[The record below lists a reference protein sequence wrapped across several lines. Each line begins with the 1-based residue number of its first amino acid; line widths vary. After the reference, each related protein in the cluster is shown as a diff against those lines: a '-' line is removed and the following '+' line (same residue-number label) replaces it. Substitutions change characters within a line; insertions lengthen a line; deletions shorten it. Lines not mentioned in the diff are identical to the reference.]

1 MLRRRKSIGEI
12 VLERNLCFVDTT
24 AISLSRPGQT
34 DAILQYMRQQFH
46 RATAALNSSS
56 VDMQNLLAG
65 NGGSQVDAIIYL
77 VSNGKICSPVWCA
90 KMKKRKEM
98 LTDSSYALNGH

>member
-1 MLRRRKSIGEI
+1 
-12 VLERNLCFVDTT
+12 VLERNLCFVDTP
-24 AISLSRPGQT
+24 AVSLSRPGQT
-34 DAILQYMRQQFH
+34 DAVLQYMRQQFH

-77 VSNGKICSPVWCA
+77 VSNGKICDLACT
-90 KMKKRKEM
+90 K
-98 LTDSSYALNGH
+98 

>member
-12 VLERNLCFVDTT
+12 VLERNLCFVDTP
-24 AISLSRPGQT
+24 AVSLSRPGQT
-34 DAILQYMRQQFH
+34 DAVLQYMRQQFH

-77 VSNGKICSPVWCA
+77 VSNGKICDLACT
-90 KMKKRKEM
+90 K
-98 LTDSSYALNGH
+98 

>member
-1 MLRRRKSIGEI
+1 M
-12 VLERNLCFVDTT
+12 LERNLCFVDTP

-77 VSNGKICSPVWCA
+77 VSNGKILVPASEG
-90 KMKKRKEM
+90 MEKREKQLEHM
-98 LTDSSYALNGH
+98 LIDSSYTLNGY